1 MFRTI
6 ALGLDGSEGAK
17 KATPIAAHLAKNEG
31 GRLLIV
37 HVEEEWV
44 GVTRSGGAGPANL
57 NEDEIQAEIRDKAV
71 ELTTQGIDVDVT
83 VVAIVLGGPAQAIAK
98 VAEQEAAD
106 LIVVGSR
113 GHSAAIGTLVGS
125 VALRL
130 PHLAKQ
136 PVLIVPENASVPA
149 ETESLN

>member
-1 MFRTI
+1 MFKTI
-6 ALGLDGSEGAK
+6 ALGLDGSEGAM

-31 GRLLIV
+31 GRLLII

-44 GVTRSGGAGPANL
+44 GVTRSGGAGPADL
-57 NEDEIQAEIRDKAV
+57 NEDEIQAEIRDRAA
-71 ELTTQGIDVDVT
+71 ELTAQGIDVDVT
-83 VVAIVLGGPAQAIAK
+83 VVAVVLGGPAQAIAK
-98 VAEQEAAD
+98 VAEEEAAD

-113 GHSAAIGTLVGS
+113 GHSAAIGALVGS

-136 PVLIVPENASVPA
+136 PVLIVPQDTSVPPA
-149 ETESLN
+149 AQSLH